1 MRDFEAGC
9 LAGSLVTGVAVIIMA
24 IIIVK
29 GYDHEFQ
36 QEAIEAGAAY
46 YDSKTAEFKWG
57 KP

>member
-1 MRDFEAGC
+1 MRDFETGFFS
-9 LAGSLVTGVAVIIMA
+9 GSLVTGVAVIIVA
-24 IIIVK
+24 IIMVK
-29 GYDHEFQ
+29 GNTHEFQ

>member
-1 MRDFEAGC
+1 MSDGDVGY
-9 LAGSLVTGVAVIIMA
+9 LAGSLVTAVVVIIIA
-24 IIIVK
+24 SIVVEINN
-29 GYDHEFQ
+29 YNFQ